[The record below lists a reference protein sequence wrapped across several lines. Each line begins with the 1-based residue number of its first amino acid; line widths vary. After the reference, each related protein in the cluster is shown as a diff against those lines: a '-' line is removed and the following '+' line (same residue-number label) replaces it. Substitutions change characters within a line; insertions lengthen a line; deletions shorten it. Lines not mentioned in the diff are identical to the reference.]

1 MALIVLAIVSVDL
14 VLSVPFIITGII
26 KGDTAFVKDEY
37 TQPDTNVSS
46 KMSKCLH
53 HIWCH
58 NVGTRSNAKLH
69 CSCLW

>member
-1 MALIVLAIVSVDL
+1 MLAITSVDL

-46 KMSKCLH
+46 KMSKCLL
-53 HIWCH
+53 
-58 NVGTRSNAKLH
+58 KPYMMP
-69 CSCLW
+69 